1 MHDNARRRT
10 ARLVSAYLD
19 ELHVTRFVWQA
30 RSPDLNPIEHVW
42 DEMGRRLWRRVPAP
56 RNSRELR
63 IVMVQIWDNLPQ
75 NVIQNLIQSMP
86 RHLQVIVTARGRN
99 TRC

>member
-1 MHDNARRRT
+1 
-10 ARLVSAYLD
+10 
-19 ELHVTRFVWQA
+19 
-30 RSPDLNPIEHVW
+30 
-42 DEMGRRLWRRVPAP
+42 MGRRLWRRVPAP